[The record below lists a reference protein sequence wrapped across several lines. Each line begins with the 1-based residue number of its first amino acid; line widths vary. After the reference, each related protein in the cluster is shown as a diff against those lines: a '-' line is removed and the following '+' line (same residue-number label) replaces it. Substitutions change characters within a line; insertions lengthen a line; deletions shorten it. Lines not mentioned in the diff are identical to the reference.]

1 MAFNTRPSTINEVA
15 GFVEKRLTNAR
26 NQLRQMNENDPNY
39 EYVQNRII
47 ELENHAAKIRAM
59 VGKKLPESPRDQ
71 WKKKLDKR

>member
-59 VGKKLPESPRDQ
+59 VGKKITRIT
-71 WKKKLDKR
+71 KRSMEEKT